1 MSDWRFAQDDPA
13 EELAQV
19 TYFSMKKREQGK
31 EVEFIVT
38 VREYV
43 NRNAQNMKFFAQAD
57 KEVNQKLGAF
67 VPFGWGETM
76 LGALS
81 ECLKSIRAYP
91 YDGEIG

>member
-19 TYFSMKKREQGK
+19 TYFSMKKRQHGED
-31 EVEFIVT
+31 VEFTVA

-43 NRNAQNMKFFAQAD
+43 NRNAQNMRFFAQAD

-67 VPFGWGETM
+67 LPFGWGETM

-81 ECLKSIRAYP
+81 ECLRSIRTHSYEG
-91 YDGEIG
+91 DVG